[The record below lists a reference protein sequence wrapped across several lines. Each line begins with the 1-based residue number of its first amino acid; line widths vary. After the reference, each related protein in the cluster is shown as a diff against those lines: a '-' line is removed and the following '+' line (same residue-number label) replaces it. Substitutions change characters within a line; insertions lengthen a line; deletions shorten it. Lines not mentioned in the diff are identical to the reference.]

1 MTTPDLWSPQISF
14 HLLRIKAHELHTII
28 QRQPSYYS
36 VLVPNEK
43 YLETRNWHGKFSS
56 RRDGRSKI
64 VITCRIFLLPLH
76 HLLIDFFPKEE
87 MKGKKSGGQGLNF
100 NIRYFGWNSPK
111 IESYIRRNTDSW
123 SSPWRL
129 PLKFWYG
136 HLLEMFYL
144 RLYIFGRWDI
154 KLSLCRKDFG

>member
-1 MTTPDLWSPQISF
+1 
-14 HLLRIKAHELHTII
+14 
-28 QRQPSYYS
+28 
-36 VLVPNEK
+36 
-43 YLETRNWHGKFSS
+43 
-56 RRDGRSKI
+56 
-64 VITCRIFLLPLH
+64 
-76 HLLIDFFPKEE
+76 

-154 KLSLCRKDFG
+154 KLSLCRKDFGQKVHANEKKNLSLSLFFFFSFLVYCLVIFSVISPRLQRVYTLYEKGASEGQNIQYCYSCVAFFLSIF